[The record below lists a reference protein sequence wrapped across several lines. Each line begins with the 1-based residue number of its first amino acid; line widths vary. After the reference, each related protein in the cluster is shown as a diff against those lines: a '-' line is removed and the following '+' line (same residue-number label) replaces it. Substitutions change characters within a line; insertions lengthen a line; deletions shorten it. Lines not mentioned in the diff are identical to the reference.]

1 MATGADDL
9 DDNVFL
15 VAGEVMEA
23 EVAGVAAVFHGGGV
37 SEADSPGSI
46 L

>member
-1 MATGADDL
+1 MATGAHDL
-9 DDNVFL
+9 DGNVLL

-23 EVAGVAAVFHGGGV
+23 EVAGVAAVFHGGSG
-37 SEADSPGSI
+37 SEADSSGSI